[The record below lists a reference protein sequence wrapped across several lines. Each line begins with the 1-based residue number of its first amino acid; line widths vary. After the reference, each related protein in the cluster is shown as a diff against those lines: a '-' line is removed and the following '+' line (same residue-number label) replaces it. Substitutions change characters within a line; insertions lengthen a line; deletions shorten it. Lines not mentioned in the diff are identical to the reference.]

1 MNIKDVSLPEIY
13 LSSADFRFFRDWI
26 DTALTKTQYDIENT
40 LDLYDPLRCPADLL
54 WMLADTMG
62 FKFDDRLPVAFNRLV
77 LIYFMSMIR
86 NKGSKDGVTLAAETN
101 LAQFR
106 VLQEAKG
113 YTDKDGV
120 VHPPKDIL
128 YNRLE
133 NTSIPVNSVY
143 VEPHVDEG
151 YIDVVY
157 FSVDKP
163 VDACIEYVRP
173 LGMYC
178 FQHAGVRFDSRTKI
192 SIDARLTDSND
203 IGMSIGATHVGHYS
217 REDYARLQKGTAVS
231 DTDTVYAYV
240 DLSDSSRVNINRY
253 VYNSKCL
260 FVVRIKN
267 APYKATNVWGHTKI
281 TKDYTFANSVG
292 NPVVELYDS
301 DRAGDMKVVEYSPS
315 SDYLYFRCDKYIDNE
330 TQTVDIEGFRAS
342 LKGVNMIYPC
352 KVSERNTIDEGHN
365 RRNVWYRNSEYE
377 GTKADAPVQAPDN
390 SINPGY
396 RALYS
401 LQLCN
406 NDHIVQSLLQKPI
419 FGLGMQPGPTQKAVS
434 YGDDYE
440 LPEFTSNVFKQEG
453 PISSVQ
459 GVTVKYDAMS
469 KDFILNGT
477 VLSEGNIVISYY
489 VLPIASGDYVSMLV
503 THKSGYAQL
512 ASGPKPT
519 TYSYSLFNQLDGG
532 SDQRITRGD
541 TTASTFPNRVH
552 WTQKM
557 YDRPDNEKT
566 YVILQL
572 WRVGTVFN
580 NYRIHME
587 IGETPYNLRYAEDR
601 DDTIDV
607 QVIDNSRRP
616 STNID
621 YRVPVPAV
629 NPPMFALGDAI
640 SLNNENTRY
649 TNATVLNNEDTQ
661 ITTPSYIP
669 FKSLQAT
676 TSDPGG
682 RFKITDILSD
692 VYEFSADITR
702 YPDDDVV
709 NSRVNI
715 TVRFADGQSRIYNEY
730 FNDDI
735 NDGQT
740 RHRTITVD
748 TNPLTATGAPLK
760 EVAFAM
766 FEYSTK
772 TGDRHA
778 EATNI
783 KFIKIS

>member
-26 DTALTKTQYDIENT
+26 DTAFTKIQYDIENT
-40 LDLYDPLRCPADLL
+40 LDLYDPLRCPAELL

-62 FKFDDRLPVAFNRLV
+62 FKFDDRLPVAFNRLI

-192 SIDARLTDSND
+192 SIDARLTDSTD
-203 IGMSIGATHVGHYS
+203 VGMSIGATHVGHYS
-217 REDYARLQKGTAVS
+217 REDYARLQKGTAIS
-231 DTDTVYAYV
+231 DTDTVYAQV
-240 DLSDSSRVNINRY
+240 DLSNSSRVNISRY

-260 FVVRIKN
+260 FVVRIKK

-377 GTKADAPVQAPDN
+377 GRKADAPIQAPDN
-390 SINPGY
+390 DINPGY

-406 NDHIVQSLLQKPI
+406 NDHIVQSLLKKPI
-419 FGLGMQPGPTQKAVS
+419 FGLGSQPGPTMSSAQYAA
-434 YGDDYE
+434 DYE
-440 LPEFTSNVFKQEG
+440 LPSFTTNMFKQVG
-453 PISSVQ
+453 TIQSIAGLTVSYDSINQDFIIDGILSSV
-459 GVTVKYDAMS
+459 
-469 KDFILNGT
+469 
-477 VLSEGNIVISYY
+477 GNIRLSSY
-489 VLPIASGDYVSMLV
+489 VLPVASGERVCMLV
-503 THKSGYAQL
+503 THKSGTVQL
-512 ASGPKPT
+512 ASGDKST
-519 TYSYSLFNQLDGG
+519 TYSFGLFNPAGTKY
-532 SDQRITRGD
+532 TRGG
-541 TTASTFPNRVH
+541 TGATSFPDKIF
-552 WTQKM
+552 WSDIM
-557 YDRPDNEKT
+557 YDRPEGEQT
-566 YVILQL
+566 LVLFQI
-572 WRVGTVFN
+572 WRPGTVFDH
-580 NYRIHME
+580 YRIHIE

-607 QVIDNSRRP
+607 QVIDNQRKP
-616 STNID
+616 SGDLD

-629 NPPMFALGDAI
+629 NPPMFELGDAI
-640 SLNNENTRY
+640 SMNAENKVY
-649 TNATVLNNEDTQ
+649 SNQLKSYFPYSHVDATVN
-661 ITTPSYIP
+661 
-669 FKSLQAT
+669 
-676 TSDPGG
+676 DPGG
-682 RFKITDILSD
+682 RIT
-692 VYEFSADITR
+692 VTNVPQGQYRFEA
-702 YPDDDVV
+702 DVV
-709 NSRVNI
+709 RYSDDNVTNSRINI
-715 TVRFADGQSRIYNEY
+715 SVRFTDGTMHNINMY
-730 FNDDI
+730 FNDDY

-740 RHRTITVD
+740 RHRSIDVD
-748 TNPLTATGAPLK
+748 ARPPAGASIR
-760 EVAFAM
+760 EIRFNV
-766 FEYSTK
+766 FEYSSK
-772 TGDRHA
+772 TGNRHA
-778 EATNI
+778 EATNV
-783 KFIKIS
+783 KFIRVS